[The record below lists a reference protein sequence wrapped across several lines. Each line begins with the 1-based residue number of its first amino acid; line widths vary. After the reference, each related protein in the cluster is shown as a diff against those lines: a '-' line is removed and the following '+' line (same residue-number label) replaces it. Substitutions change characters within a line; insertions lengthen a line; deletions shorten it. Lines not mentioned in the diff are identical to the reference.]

1 MVIWLEYQKTG
12 DDSNRESLVA
22 TKVSVAEESS
32 EESAEIDSATEG
44 VDDGCSCNTL
54 KVEYW
59 S

>member
-32 EESAEIDSATEG
+32 EESAEVDGATKG
-44 VDDGCSCNTL
+44 IDDGCSCVFL
-54 KVEYW
+54 EVEYL